1 MVKKILNLYSNC
13 KFEFSIQLMEFLNIL
28 PKPYT
33 LDEIAN
39 IVKTKV
45 FKKRFSKENITWEE
59 IDLFQIKPNKSRLT
73 FKFVMD
79 FIKSH
84 LIIRE
89 ANEPECNFYYYYQI
103 PVIVNKLELEGENSL

>member
-33 LDEIAN
+33 LDEISN

-59 IDLFQIKPNKSRLT
+59 IDLFQLKQTKSRLT

-84 LIIRE
+84 LIVRE

-103 PVIVNKLELEGENSL
+103 PVKVDKIIWEGEK